1 LTVTNRGAAAGTVN
15 IVNSHT
21 NEAFTHWLDRGQS
34 VTKNW
39 PLRRN
44 HGWYDLVIH
53 VNTDQGF
60 QQRLAGHIETG
71 EDSASD
77 PGIGTV

>member
-1 LTVTNRGAAAGTVN
+1 
-15 IVNSHT
+15 
-21 NEAFTHWLDRGQS
+21 LDRGQS
-34 VTKNW
+34 VSKNW
-39 PLRRN
+39 LLRTS

-71 EDSASD
+71 RDSASD
-77 PGIGTV
+77 PGIGIV

>member
-1 LTVTNRGAAAGTVN
+1 M
-15 IVNSHT
+15 
-21 NEAFTHWLDRGQS
+21 THWLDRGQS
-34 VTKNW
+34 FRKNW
-39 PLRRN
+39 QLRAS

-71 EDSASD
+71 RDSASD
-77 PGIGTV
+77 PGIGIV